1 MPKRTD
7 ISKILIIGSGP
18 IVIGQSAEFD
28 YSGTQACKA
37 LKSEG
42 FEVVLANSNPAT
54 IMTDPES
61 ADRTYL
67 EPLTRDY
74 LEEIIRTERE
84 LSPGAGFA
92 ILPTVGGQTA
102 LNLAVELSDG
112 GVLDKYNVQL
122 IGANIAAIKKAEDR
136 LYFKDAMQRIGLDVP
151 KSALVNNLKD
161 GIEFAGKI
169 GFPVIVRPSFTLGGS
184 GGGIAYNREELLEV
198 LARGLDFSPVHEA
211 LIEESVLGWKE
222 YELEVMRD
230 LRDNVIIICSI
241 ENFDPMG
248 VHTGDSIT
256 VAPAQTLTDREYQA
270 MRDAAIAVIRE
281 IGVETGGSNI
291 QFAVHPSTGRMVVIE
306 MNPRVSRSSALASK
320 ATGFPIAKIAAKLA
334 IGYSLDEITND
345 ITRKTP
351 ACFEP
356 TLDYVVV
363 KIPKWQFEKFP
374 GADENLG
381 PQMKSVGE
389 VMAIGRTFKEA
400 LLKGVR
406 ALDTG
411 KRPGAEKI
419 EPKILTQRL
428 VTPHPERLAYIR
440 YALRQGHTVK
450 SLAKMTS
457 IDPWFLYQLKE
468 INDVQLELEKHPMNS
483 IPAEVLREGKRLGFS
498 DGRLAS
504 IWRLEGKGGQEK
516 IRHLRKKHKLAP
528 VYKRVDTCAA
538 EFESYTPYL
547 YSTYE
552 EEDEAAPTSKKK
564 VIILGSGPN
573 RIGQGIEFDYCCCHA
588 AFALRDDGYE
598 TLMVNCN
605 PETVSTDYDTSDRL
619 YFEPLTLEDVFAV
632 YEHEASS
639 GAPVGV
645 IVQFGGQTP
654 LNLALPLKA
663 AGVNIIGTS
672 PESIDLA
679 EDRKRFN
686 KLLEELAIPQAPG
699 AMAAS
704 IEEAVAGARRVGYPV
719 LVRPSYVLGGRAM
732 VIAYDEET
740 VIRYMKEAVEYSQD
754 RPVLIDH
761 FLEDAIEVDVDALSD
776 GEDVVIG
783 GIMQHIEEAG
793 IHSGDSSCVLP
804 AVDIPAQLLDR
815 MRDYTFKLARAL
827 KVIGLMNIQFAIP
840 RGSAGNE
847 NGTGG
852 DGRLARPRGSETRP
866 VTSHAGKVYVL
877 EVNPRASR
885 TVPYVSKATGVAMA
899 KIAARL
905 MTGRKLREFLPEFIE
920 RGADLDTGRCY
931 YVKSPVFPWNK
942 FPGVDTVLG
951 PEMKSTGEVMGVADN
966 FGEAFAKAQTA
977 AGQQL
982 PTQGTV
988 FVSVTDHDK
997 SHVAEVARKFVD
1009 MGFKLVATA
1018 GTADV
1023 IEAAGMACDRVYKVK
1038 EGRPNVVD
1046 LIKGDRI
1053 QLVINTPQ
1061 GPDPFFD
1068 EKAIRR
1074 AAVTARIPTI
1084 TTLAAARAAAEGIA
1098 ALQRGEVRVQALQH
1112 LHAERLH
1119 SVQNS
1124 RS

>member
-7 ISKILIIGSGP
+7 IQKILIIGSGP

-37 LKSEG
+37 LKAEG

-54 IMTDPES
+54 IMTDPDL
-61 ADRTYL
+61 ADRTYI

-74 LEEIIRTERE
+74 LEEILRVERE
-84 LSPGAGFA
+84 ISPSGGFA
-92 ILPTVGGQTA
+92 VLPTVGGQTA
-102 LNLAVELSDG
+102 LNLAIELSDG
-112 GVLDKYNVQL
+112 GILEKYNVQL
-122 IGANIAAIKKAEDR
+122 IGAQISAIKKAEDR
-136 LYFKDAMQRIGLDVP
+136 LFFKDAMQKIGLDVP
-151 KSALVNNLKD
+151 KSALVANLKD
-161 GIEFAGKI
+161 GLEFAGKI
-169 GFPVIVRPSFTLGGS
+169 GFPVIIRPSFTLGGS
-184 GGGIAYNREELLEV
+184 GGGIAYNREELMDV

-222 YELEVMRD
+222 FELEVMRD
-230 LRDNVIIICSI
+230 LKDNVIIICSI

-256 VAPAQTLTDREYQA
+256 VAPAQTLTDREYQN
-270 MRDAAIAVIRE
+270 MRDAAINVIRE

-291 QFAVHPSTGRMVVIE
+291 QFGIHPQTGRMVVIE

-334 IGYSLDEITND
+334 VGYTLDEIPND

-381 PQMKSVGE
+381 TQMKSVGE

-411 KRPGAEKI
+411 KKVGSEKI

-428 VTPHPERLAYIR
+428 VTPHPERLSYVR

-450 SLAKMTS
+450 QLATMTS
-457 IDPWFLYQLKE
+457 MDPWFLYQLKE
-468 INDVQLELEKHPMNS
+468 VNDMQLELEKHPMES
-483 IPAEVLREGKRLGFS
+483 IPTEVLREAKRYGFS
-498 DGRLAS
+498 DGRLAGV
-504 IWRLEGKGGQEK
+504 WRLEGKGALDK
-516 IRHLRKKHKLAP
+516 VRHLRKKHGIVP

-538 EFESYTPYL
+538 EFVSHTPYL

-552 EEDEAAPTSKKK
+552 EEDEAAPTEKKK

-598 TLMVNCN
+598 TIMVNCN

-619 YFEPLTLEDVFAV
+619 YFEPLTLEDVSAV
-632 YEHEASS
+632 YEHETS
-639 GAPVGV
+639 GGADVGV

-654 LNLALPLKA
+654 LNLSLPLKA
-663 AGVNIIGTS
+663 SGAKIIGTT

-686 KLLEELAIPQAPG
+686 KLLEELDIPQAPG
-699 AMAAS
+699 VMVAS
-704 IEEAVAGARRVGYPV
+704 VEEAVEGAKRVEYPV

-740 VIRYMKEAVEYSQD
+740 VVRYMKEAVEYSQD

-804 AVDIPAQLLDR
+804 AVDIPPHLMDR
-815 MRDYTFKLARAL
+815 MREYTFKLARAL

-840 RGSAGNE
+840 RSNGGSKGN
-847 NGTGG
+847 
-852 DGRLARPRGSETRP
+852 GSEG
-866 VTSHAGKVYVL
+866 GKIYVL

-885 TVPYVSKATGVAMA
+885 TVPYVSKATGVPMA
-899 KIAARL
+899 KIASRL
-905 MTGRKLREFLPEFIE
+905 MTGRKLREFLPDFID
-920 RGADLDTGRCY
+920 RRADLDTGRGY

-951 PEMKSTGEVMGVADN
+951 PEMKSTGEVMGVGDT
-966 FGEAFAKAQTA
+966 FGEAFAKAQIA
-977 AGQQL
+977 AGQKL

-988 FVSVTDHDK
+988 FISVTDHDK
-997 SHVAEVARKFVD
+997 LQVAEVARRFVD

-1018 GTADV
+1018 GTAD
-1023 IEAAGMACDRVYKVK
+1023 ILENKGMAVERVYKVK

-1046 LIKGDRI
+1046 LIKGERI
-1053 QLVINTPQ
+1053 QLIINTPT
-1061 GPDPFFD
+1061 GLEPWFD

-1074 AAVTARIPTI
+1074 AAVNARIPTI
-1084 TTLAAARAAAEGIA
+1084 TTLSAARAAAEGIA
-1098 ALQRGEVRVQALQH
+1098 ALQRGEIKVQALQH
-1112 LHAERLH
+1112 LHAERAAK
-1119 SVQNS
+1119 S
-1124 RS
+1124 RR

>member
-7 ISKILIIGSGP
+7 IQKILIIGSGP
-18 IVIGQSAEFD
+18 IIIGQSAEFD

-37 LKSEG
+37 LKADG
-42 FEVVLANSNPAT
+42 YEVVLANSNPAT
-54 IMTDPES
+54 IMTDPDL
-61 ADRTYL
+61 ADRTYI

-74 LEEIIRTERE
+74 LEEIIRVERE
-84 LSPGAGFA
+84 LSPGSGFA
-92 ILPTVGGQTA
+92 VLPTVGGQTA
-102 LNLAVELSDG
+102 LNLAIELSDG
-112 GVLDKYNVQL
+112 GILEKYNVHL
-122 IGANIAAIKKAEDR
+122 IGAQIPAIKKAEDR
-136 LYFKDAMQRIGLDVP
+136 LFFKDAMQKIGLDVP
-151 KSALVNNLKD
+151 KSALVANLKD
-161 GIEFAGKI
+161 GLEFAGKI
-169 GFPVIVRPSFTLGGS
+169 GFPVIIRPSFTLGGS
-184 GGGIAYNREELLEV
+184 GGGIAYNREELMEL

-222 YELEVMRD
+222 FELEVMRD
-230 LRDNVIIICSI
+230 TKDNVIIICSI

-256 VAPAQTLTDREYQA
+256 VAPAQTLTDREYQM

-291 QFAVHPSTGRMVVIE
+291 QFGIHPQNGRMVVIE

-334 IGYSLDEITND
+334 VGYTLDEIPND

-411 KRPGAEKI
+411 KKVGSEKI

-428 VTPHPERLAYIR
+428 VTPHPERLSYVR

-450 SLAKMTS
+450 QLATMTS
-457 IDPWFLYQLKE
+457 MDPWFLYQLKE
-468 INDVQLELEKHPMNS
+468 INDMQLELEKHPMES
-483 IPAEVLREGKRLGFS
+483 IPTEVLREAKRYGFS
-498 DGRLAS
+498 DGRLAGV
-504 IWRLEGKGGQEK
+504 WRLEGKGALEK
-516 IRHLRKKHKLAP
+516 VRHLRKKRGVSP

-538 EFESYTPYL
+538 EFVSHTPYL

-552 EEDEAAPTSKKK
+552 EEDEAAPTGKKK
-564 VIILGSGPN
+564 VMILGSGPN

-598 TLMVNCN
+598 TIMVNCN

-619 YFEPLTLEDVFAV
+619 YFEPLTFEDVFEV
-632 YEHEASS
+632 YEHETSG

-654 LNLALPLKA
+654 LNLSLPLKG
-663 AGVNIIGTS
+663 AGVSIIGTT

-686 KLLEELAIPQAPG
+686 KLLEELDIPQAPG
-699 AMAAS
+699 VMVAS
-704 IEEAVAGARRVGYPV
+704 VEEAIEGAKRVEYPV

-740 VIRYMKEAVEYSQD
+740 VVRYMKEAVEYSQD

-804 AVDIPAQLLDR
+804 AVDIPPHLMDR
-815 MRDYTFKLARAL
+815 MREYTFKLARAL

-840 RGSAGNE
+840 RSNGGMGNGAE
-847 NGTGG
+847 GG
-852 DGRLARPRGSETRP
+852 
-866 VTSHAGKVYVL
+866 GKIYVL

-885 TVPYVSKATGVAMA
+885 TVPYVSKATGIPMA

-905 MTGRKLREFLPEFIE
+905 MTGRKLREFLPEFIDS
-920 RGADLDTGRCY
+920 RKDLDTGRGY

-951 PEMKSTGEVMGVADN
+951 PEMKSTGEVMGVGDT
-966 FGEAFAKAQTA
+966 FGEAFAKAQVA
-977 AGQQL
+977 AGQKL
-982 PTQGTV
+982 PIQGTV
-988 FVSVTDHDK
+988 FISVTDHDK
-997 SHVAEVARKFVD
+997 PLVADLARRFVD

-1018 GTADV
+1018 GTAD
-1023 IEAAGMACDRVYKVK
+1023 ILENKGMAVERVYKVK

-1046 LIKGDRI
+1046 LIKGERI
-1053 QLVINTPQ
+1053 QLIINTPT
-1061 GPDPFFD
+1061 GLEPWFD

-1074 AAVTARIPTI
+1074 AAVNARIPTI
-1084 TTLAAARAAAEGIA
+1084 TTLSAARAAAEGIA
-1098 ALQRGEVRVQALQH
+1098 ALQRGEIRVQALQH
-1112 LHAERLH
+1112 LHAERAAKI
-1119 SVQNS
+1119 
-1124 RS
+1124 RR